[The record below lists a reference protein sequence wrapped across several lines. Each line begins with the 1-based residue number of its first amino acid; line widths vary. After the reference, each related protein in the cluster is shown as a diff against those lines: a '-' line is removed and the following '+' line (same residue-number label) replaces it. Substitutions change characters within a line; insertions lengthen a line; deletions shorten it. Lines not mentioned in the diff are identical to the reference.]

1 MLESGINTN
10 NNTNTNTNTNA
21 NINTDNTD
29 NRLFK
34 RASWHIGIAYKIHI
48 AQIRQKYPFFTR

>member
-1 MLESGINTN
+1 MLESGL
-10 NNTNTNTNTNA
+10 NTNTNTNTNA
-21 NINTDNTD
+21 NIETD